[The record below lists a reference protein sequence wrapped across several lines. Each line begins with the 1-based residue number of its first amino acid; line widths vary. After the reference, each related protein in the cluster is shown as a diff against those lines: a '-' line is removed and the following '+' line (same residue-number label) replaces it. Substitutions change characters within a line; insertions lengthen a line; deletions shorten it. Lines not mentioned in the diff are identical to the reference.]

1 MEMRERRYVKFKTD
15 IYDDTKTKIIDQR
28 PERDFIHY
36 FFARSIILAGKA
48 DCEGNLYMAKDIP
61 YTIETLA
68 TEFNRDAI
76 LIKLALDL
84 LIELKMIEVTED
96 NIYRVKS
103 FVKHQNIKVKE
114 KVEINDKEEASVR
127 ESNKKTGIDKK
138 QINDSKIGDVQEK
151 SIDSK
156 NQIQEENETDKK
168 ESVSDECTGK
178 IENIRQNQDVSQGI
192 TIMHENGEIDCDNI
206 TEVDSGG
213 ATIDDENINGNQDN
227 LLVLEMK
234 DNKKSKRK
242 KKGES
247 DFVSELAVDELEEDL
262 PILFF
267 SEGGMPPLREGERVV
282 WGQTLG

>member
-1 MEMRERRYVKFKTD
+1 MKERRYVKFKTD

-127 ESNKKTGIDKK
+127 ESNKKTGINKK
-138 QINDSKIGDVQEK
+138 QINDSKIGKVEEK

-156 NQIQEENETDKK
+156 NQRQEENETDKN
-168 ESVSDECTGK
+168 ESVSDECTEK
-178 IENIRQNQDVSQGI
+178 VENIRENQEVSHGI
-192 TIMHENGEIDCDNI
+192 TLSHENGEIDCDNI
-206 TEVDSGG
+206 KDADNSG
-213 ATIDDENINGNQDN
+213 ATIEEENINTNQDN

-242 KKGES
+242 KKSES

>member
-1 MEMRERRYVKFKTD
+1 MKERRYVKFKTD

-127 ESNKKTGIDKK
+127 ESNKKTGINKK
-138 QINDSKIGDVQEK
+138 QINDSKIGKVEEK

-156 NQIQEENETDKK
+156 NQRQEENETDKN
-168 ESVSDECTGK
+168 ESVSDECTDK
-178 IENIRQNQDVSQGI
+178 VENIRENQDVSQGI
-192 TIMHENGEIDCDNI
+192 TLSHENGEIDCDNI
-206 TEVDSGG
+206 KYTDSAG
-213 ATIDDENINGNQDN
+213 ATMEEENINTNQDN

-242 KKGES
+242 KKVES